1 MAHQPA
7 RYGLEPVDYTETSSF
22 RVVEVKGGTS
32 LAEVARRMRV
42 SLQILREY
50 NPAILHDRV
59 PPGPSYELRL
69 PLEESANAGDA
80 VGVLS
85 F

>member
-1 MAHQPA
+1 
-7 RYGLEPVDYTETSSF
+7 
-22 RVVEVKGGTS
+22 
-32 LAEVARRMRV
+32 MRV
-42 SLQILREY
+42 LRDY

-69 PLEESANAGDA
+69 PLEESADA
-80 VGVLS
+80 LYPATALI